1 MIKLISIA
9 DVISLTNAIFGFL
22 SILFLFSDL
31 ISNEEMRLRVSFSF
45 ILLAL
50 LADGLDG
57 IVARKTKVSEIGEY
71 LESIADMTSLIIA
84 PALFIYFIYND
95 FVLNSI
101 INHIYLLIALV
112 LFLLL
117 GTIRLSCFH
126 IMKKKKFFLGIPASA
141 GTIILL
147 IFAYFEVKFLYILPA
162 IILISLLM
170 ITNIRFPKPVFK
182 INAIAAIL
190 IILTLIIGK
199 NFYGIAPILLLTAI
213 ILYSIFGPIYLKKFV
228 KNI

>member
-31 ISNEEMRLRVSFSF
+31 ISNEEIRLRVSFSF

-84 PALFIYFIYND
+84 PAFFIYFIYND
-95 FVLNSI
+95 LVLNSFI
-101 INHIYLLIALV
+101 HHIYLLIALV
-112 LFLLL
+112 IFLLL

-126 IMKKKKFFLGIPASA
+126 IMKNKKFFLGLPASA

-147 IFAYFEVKFLYILPA
+147 IFAYFEIKFIYILSA

-170 ITNIRFPKPVFK
+170 VTNIRFPKPVFK
-182 INAIAAIL
+182 INTIAAIL

-199 NFYGIAPILLLTAI
+199 YFYGFAPILLLIAI

>member
-95 FVLNSI
+95 LVLSSI
-101 INHIYLLIALV
+101 INHIYLLIALI

-117 GTIRLSCFH
+117 GTIRLSSFH
-126 IMKKKKFFLGIPASA
+126 IMKNKKFFLGLPASA

-147 IFAYFEVKFLYILPA
+147 IIAYFEIKFIYILPV

-170 ITNIRFPKPVFK
+170 VSNIRFPKPRFK

-199 NFYGIAPILLLTAI
+199 YFYGFAPILLLTAI
-213 ILYSIFGPIYLKKFV
+213 LIYLIIGPVYTKIFV